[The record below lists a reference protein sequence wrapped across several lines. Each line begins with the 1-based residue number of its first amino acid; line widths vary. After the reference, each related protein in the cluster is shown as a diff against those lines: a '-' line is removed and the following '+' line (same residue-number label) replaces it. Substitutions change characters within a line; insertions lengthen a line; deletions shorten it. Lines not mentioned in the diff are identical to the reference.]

1 MKKHIDDPIDIL
13 GDAYESMYENT
24 AKEFHKAE
32 EKTTPVLHG
41 LIDKAKQEVI
51 EAEKISQQDA
61 DKLAEYLKR
70 DLADFINHL
79 SQTGKELKDWLGFEA
94 TFLETEL
101 FDYLLNAADPTTVEL
116 TKLKLETTPAPV
128 YHTGEITS
136 PGTLICDHCGE
147 KLHFYKTG
155 KIPPCPKCKT
165 TDFHRQTGM

>member
-13 GDAYESMYENT
+13 GDAYENMYENT
-24 AKEFHKAE
+24 VKEFHKAE
-32 EKTTPVLHG
+32 EKTAPVLHG
-41 LIDKAKQEVI
+41 LIDRAKQEVI
-51 EAEKISQQDA
+51 DAEKISQQDA
-61 DKLAEYLKR
+61 DKLAEYLQR
-70 DLADFINHL
+70 DLGGFINYL
-79 SQTGKELKDWLGFEA
+79 SQTGKELKDWLGFET

-116 TKLKLETTPAPV
+116 TKLKLEAMPAPV

-155 KIPPCPKCKT
+155 KIPPCPKCKKT
-165 TDFHRQTGM
+165 NFHRQIEM